1 LLTLAREASVGT
13 AYCYEVRGRL
23 QLEEDEAAASQDFS
37 RAIALHLAGGNVDL
51 ARALSHYFLP
61 AAEAAYRTAGTRQSE
76 QAPESET
83 GFGH

>member
-1 LLTLAREASVGT
+1 MLTLAREASVGT

-61 AAEAAYRTAGTRQSE
+61 AAEAACTAGTRQSE